1 MPFLACLLHAATAAQ
16 GPSPDSSKLQPEE
29 LWVMITCASC
39 FVLFGSFYAFIVNTV
54 PRKQGLDFRT
64 RLDLHL
70 SFSMQGNIAEIWVAI
85 FSLGSCVLFIV
96 DTYMVATPIEL
107 FIMELIFSWLFFFQF
122 FVDLCCAKQRLE
134 FLYSRDA
141 LVDIITVTPIL
152 IMAFTST
159 YNPIHTGENSSTG
172 FLRFT
177 RVVKVTRV
185 FRLIRLL
192 KVVRV
197 VASPIEDAIRMKTTE
212 LASLVISLVII
223 TAGIVQFLAQN
234 FGSDW
239 GGCEPTIEQP
249 VCPDLSFHDAFYFT
263 VVTMSSVGYGDISP
277 KDVVGRMCMVVMIV
291 FALVVVLPKVDEL
304 SNILSF
310 RSRYG
315 GTVKGSKDLAMVLL
329 GCDPGNGLVSE
340 FIPQQCLKFLGHT

>member
-1 MPFLACLLHAATAAQ
+1 
-16 GPSPDSSKLQPEE
+16 
-29 LWVMITCASC
+29 
-39 FVLFGSFYAFIVNTV
+39 
-54 PRKQGLDFRT
+54 
-64 RLDLHL
+64 
-70 SFSMQGNIAEIWVAI
+70 MQGNIAEIWVAI

-239 GGCEPTIEQP
+239 GGCEPTVDQP

-329 GCDPGNGLVSE
+329 GCDPGNGRVSE
-340 FIPQQCLKFLGHT
+340 RVPQRCLKFLGHT